1 MTFDSFRWSIG
12 LWITVF
18 ILFMFV
24 GLPLMI
30 YDIVYIVPIANE
42 KANQYCQ
49 EKGFDFYESYSRIG
63 FLSKEPMAI
72 ICKYVEQYRDIDL
85 NINREAQKDE

>member
-1 MTFDSFRWSIG
+1 MTFDSIKFLFG
-12 LWITVF
+12 LWIIFAVLFVF
-18 ILFMFV
+18 IV
-24 GLPLMI
+24 LPLMI
-30 YDIVYIVPIANE
+30 YDIVYIVPIVNE

-49 EKGFDFYESYSRIG
+49 EKGFDFYESYSRVG

-85 NINREAQKDE
+85 NINREAQKK

>member
-1 MTFDSFRWSIG
+1 MTFDSIKFLFG
-12 LWITVF
+12 LWIIFAVLFVF
-18 ILFMFV
+18 IV
-24 GLPLMI
+24 LPLMI
-30 YDIVYIVPIANE
+30 YDMVYIVPIVNE

-49 EKGFDFYESYSRIG
+49 ERGFDFYEDYSRVG

-85 NINREAQKDE
+85 NINREVQKK

>member
-1 MTFDSFRWSIG
+1 MTFDSIKFLFG
-12 LWITVF
+12 LWIIFAVLFVF
-18 ILFMFV
+18 IV
-24 GLPLMI
+24 LPLMI
-30 YDIVYIVPIANE
+30 YDIVYIVPIVNE

-49 EKGFDFYESYSRIG
+49 ERGFDFYEDYSRVG

-85 NINREAQKDE
+85 NINREVQKK